1 MLLYANSNAAE
12 DKTKRERAQALMI
25 AAPFALS
32 VQVLQEYIAN
42 ALRKKQLGISETNIH
57 AMLKLAATVTVL
69 PVSLNL
75 ILASI
80 QIRRKFQVSH
90 WDATIIAVAVELGCS
105 TLYSGDLNHG
115 QSYNGV
121 KVVNPFLS

>member
-1 MLLYANSNAAE
+1 
-12 DKTKRERAQALMI
+12 MI